1 MLLSQLQLT
10 CSERVINYNMII
22 AITGTLG
29 SGKGTVVD
37 YLVNKRGFTHY
48 SVPAFIREEV
58 ARRGLPDN
66 RDSMHIVGN
75 ALRAEHSPGY
85 IVDQLYE
92 KAIADGGSA
101 VIESIR
107 SIGEVTSLKSKSNP
121 VFMLAI
127 DADPT
132 IRYERVLQ
140 RKSYK
145 DSVSFEKFVADEAR
159 EMNDPDPNGMNISGC
174 IKLADAIIIN
184 DGTIEELHDKI
195 EKLMNS
201 FQK

>member
-1 MLLSQLQLT
+1 
-10 CSERVINYNMII
+10 MII

-37 YLVNKRGFTHY
+37 YLVNRYGFTHY
-48 SVPAFIREEV
+48 SGPAFIRLEV